1 MENNEGELEQSNWAR
16 IENRKP
22 NIMKLMKRTKEYLSI
37 YLYIYIYMGKGK
49 PGILVI
55 KREVKANLGF

>member
-1 MENNEGELEQSNWAR
+1 MENNEGESEQSNWAR

-22 NIMKLMKRTKEYLSI
+22 NIMKLMKRTKEYI
-37 YLYIYIYMGKGK
+37 YIYIYMGKGK

>member
-1 MENNEGELEQSNWAR
+1 MENNEGESEQSNWAR
-16 IENRKP
+16 TDNRQP
-22 NIMKLMKRTKEYLSI
+22 NIYI
-37 YLYIYIYMGKGK
+37 YIYIYMGKGK

>member
-1 MENNEGELEQSNWAR
+1 
-16 IENRKP
+16 
-22 NIMKLMKRTKEYLSI
+22 MKLMKRTKEYI
-37 YLYIYIYMGKGK
+37 YIYIYMGKGK